1 MMASRGG
8 ISSSKGKQPS
18 NHGSGSE
25 EDGSVDTKSA
35 HRGSD
40 AGGVRRGERRRAM
53 SVVGAEAV
61 ANGLTQKEFLEQAA
75 LLMLICHITYSH
87 TPDVYSK

>member
-1 MMASRGG
+1 MAGIGG
-8 ISSSKGKQPS
+8 ISNSSKGKQPS
-18 NHGSGSE
+18 NHGSSSE
-25 EDGSVDTKSA
+25 EDGSVDTKSVST

-40 AGGVRRGERRRAM
+40 AGGPRRGERRRAM

-75 LLMLICHITYSH
+75 LVFVTLHRQHHRPS
-87 TPDVYSK
+87 